1 MTLHRPL
8 PGTISS
14 FLRINGAKAVLLCIL
29 LSHRNFLLL
38 SSFSSNVLKLRN
50 RDNEPKHSR
59 LKPVNE
65 KDENQDQG
73 TLACVAWRFW
83 LGALS
88 NKGGRGQ
95 RNREEIGAEAIFIF
109 RSFSR
114 ASRANFAATPLLR
127 PARQNRHATQAKGTL
142 ELDICY
148 YRFIDGTSFVFV
160 VVFLFLFSLRPS
172 GSYALAFSFWHS
184 LEDQLFSDPFA
195 VLCNRFFELTAT
207 YHQLLSSTHKTRLWG
222 V

>member
-38 SSFSSNVLKLRN
+38 FSFSSNVLKLRN

-88 NKGGRGQ
+88 NKGGRGR
-95 RNREEIGAEAIFIF
+95 RNREEIGAEGFY
-109 RSFSR
+109 FSR
-114 ASRANFAATPLLR
+114 GFAARSRALRARISPLRRSCARLDKTAMLR
-127 PARQNRHATQAKGTL
+127 R
-142 ELDICY
+142 
-148 YRFIDGTSFVFV
+148 
-160 VVFLFLFSLRPS
+160 LR
-172 GSYALAFSFWHS
+172 
-184 LEDQLFSDPFA
+184 
-195 VLCNRFFELTAT
+195 VLW
-207 YHQLLSSTHKTRLWG
+207 SSTFVITGL
-222 V
+222 

>member
-29 LSHRNFLLL
+29 LSHRSFHFLF
-38 SSFSSNVLKLRN
+38 SFSSNVLKLRN
-50 RDNEPKHSR
+50 RDNVPKRSR

-73 TLACVAWRFW
+73 
-83 LGALS
+83 S
-88 NKGGRGQ
+88 
-95 RNREEIGAEAIFIF
+95 
-109 RSFSR
+109 
-114 ASRANFAATPLLR
+114 
-127 PARQNRHATQAKGTL
+127 L

-148 YRFIDGTSFVFV
+148 YRFIDGTSFVVF

-172 GSYALAFSFWHS
+172 GSHALTFSFWHS

-195 VLCNRFFELTAT
+195 VL
-207 YHQLLSSTHKTRLWG
+207 
-222 V
+222 